1 MQLATVSERAI
12 GRPAALEA
20 LVEEFISDQDV
31 AESSRATYRR
41 QLRQFIAWL
50 RETGRA
56 DAMAGLQRE
65 DILAF
70 KDYLLSSGKASY
82 TASGYLTA
90 VRRLFEWL
98 EAKKIYPNVA
108 RGVKGAKRAKGFRK
122 DCLTPGQLREAL
134 ESMDQGPAWKA
145 RDYALFNLLARTGL
159 RTWVEGHSGRPP
171 AGVRRAILWIRAGP
185 GQQDDFVLLVDE
197 SLGLSSNTSQ
207 QRPLSD
213 DAPLFSSCS
222 DRNTASHSLPGYL
235 RVSRKPSGE

>member
-70 KDYLLSSGKASY
+70 KDYTPLLRQGLLYSLWLPHGSPEALRVAGGQEDLSQRCQRSEGEPRRPRAS
-82 TASGYLTA
+82 
-90 VRRLFEWL
+90 
-98 EAKKIYPNVA
+98 
-108 RGVKGAKRAKGFRK
+108 RK
-122 DCLTPGQLREAL
+122 DCLTPGQLPGGPGVHGQ
-134 ESMDQGPAWKA
+134 DQPGRAPRLRSLQPPGPD
-145 RDYALFNLLARTGL
+145 RPPDSGGSQ
-159 RTWVEGHSGRPP
+159 GHSGRSP
-171 AGVRRAILWIRAGP
+171 AGVWRGHPLDPGQGP
-185 GQQDDFVLLVDE
+185 GQQGRL
-197 SLGLSSNTSQ
+197 
-207 QRPLSD
+207 RP
-213 DAPLFSSCS
+213 
-222 DRNTASHSLPGYL
+222 PG
-235 RVSRKPSGE
+235 G